1 MSNHDILVLG
11 DNMKSKTYKVEQ
23 PKKES
28 NVIYHE
34 DAIEATLRNKP
45 YIIPASK
52 SGTYSKLEKAEK
64 RETKKLTKELKEY
77 TKRDI

>member
-1 MSNHDILVLG
+1 
-11 DNMKSKTYKVEQ
+11 MKPKTYKVEE

-34 DAIEATLRNKP
+34 TSIEATLKNKP

-52 SGTYSKLEKAEK
+52 SGSYSKLEKASKKE
-64 RETKKLTKELKEY
+64 EKKLMKELKDY
-77 TKRDI
+77 TKRDL

>member
-1 MSNHDILVLG
+1 
-11 DNMKSKTYKVEQ
+11 MKHKTFKVEE

-28 NVIYHE
+28 NIIYHE
-34 DAIEATLRNKP
+34 SSYEATMKNKP

-52 SGTYSKLEKAEK
+52 SGSYSKLEKAEK
-64 RETKKLTKELKEY
+64 RENKKLMKELKDY

>member
-1 MSNHDILVLG
+1 
-11 DNMKSKTYKVEQ
+11 MKHKTYKIEE
-23 PKKES
+23 PKKDN

-34 DAIEATLRNKP
+34 SSYEATMRNKP

-52 SGTYSKLEKAEK
+52 SGSYSKLEKAEK
-64 RETKKLTKELKEY
+64 RENKKLIKELKDY